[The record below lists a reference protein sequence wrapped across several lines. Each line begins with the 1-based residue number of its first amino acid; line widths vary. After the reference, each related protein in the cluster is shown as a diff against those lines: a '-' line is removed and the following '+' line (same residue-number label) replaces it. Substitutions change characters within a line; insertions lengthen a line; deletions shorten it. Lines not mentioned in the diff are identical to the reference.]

1 MKITCNH
8 SDELNMRAAFM
19 LNGVHPP
26 DEQSLIALF
35 RSDVPLDR
43 ATRDAIADALQR
55 KRGLRL
61 KLVRSKG
68 FPNKPALVDEL
79 KGIAEYQEIAAEV
92 EAEACRVAARLGAAT
107 PTRGH
112 RKEAKQTVAERRKI
126 SLAKVKDALGEA
138 RRTSWCTVRRTPH

>member
-1 MKITCNH
+1 VKITCNH

-61 KLVRSKG
+61 KLVRAKG
-68 FPNKPALVDEL
+68 FQNKPALVDEL
-79 KGIAEYQEIAAEV
+79 KTIAEYQEIAIEV
-92 EAEACRVAARLGAAT
+92 EAEAKSEAARRGIPAKRCLKHAKDAIAAR
-107 PTRGH
+107 RG
-112 RKEAKQTVAERRKI
+112 I
-126 SLAKVKDALGEA
+126 SPAKVKDALSEA
-138 RRTSWCTVRRTPH
+138 RRTSWCTVRMAPH